1 MSFFR
6 PKLKPRPK
14 ATLIFHLILN
24 RSNPNDLVQGPT
36 QVLRPRAFPYLLPPY
51 QLSREGAFHA
61 FPQLEFI
68 LKSSTEFLPSD
79 FILSSSYSESRF
91 PLCVLNRYRLVK
103 NSSFVLS
110 LEFGMLPSD
119 GGGSKVLV
127 AELDFN
133 WELFDV
139 LVLCECGAASP
150 GFEIGLCEV
159 DWECR

>member
-6 PKLKPRPK
+6 RKLKPRPK
-14 ATLIFHLILN
+14 ATLVFHLILN

-61 FPQLEFI
+61 FPQLESI
-68 LKSSTEFLPSD
+68 SKSSTEFLPSN
-79 FILSSSYSESRF
+79 FILSSSCSESRF
-91 PLCVLNRYRLVK
+91 SLCVLNRCR
-103 NSSFVLS
+103 FVLS
-110 LEFGMLPSD
+110 LEFGVLPSD

-127 AELDFN
+127 AELEFD
-133 WELFDV
+133 WVLFDV
-139 LVLCECGAASP
+139 LVLCECGVGSP

-159 DWECR
+159 DWVCR